1 MAKSLHNDVLD
12 GLLNTVVDYGDRLT
26 ICSAEP
32 TTWTHAASG
41 AGDGGYMLADNDIT
55 VGNGNDYTLSASPS
69 GRQATISSQVS
80 FSVTNSGD
88 ATHIAIVDV
97 SAQKLL
103 AVTTC
108 TTLTLTAAGL
118 ITTPAWSMVV
128 NQPT

>member
-1 MAKSLHNDVLD
+1 MAKSVHNDVLD

-26 ICSAEP
+26 VCSAEP

-41 AGDGGYMLADNDIT
+41 SGDGGYMLADNDLT
-55 VGNGNDYTLSASPS
+55 VGNGNSYTLSSSPS
-69 GRQATISSQVS
+69 GRQITVASQVS

-88 ATHIAIVDV
+88 ATHVAIVDV
-97 SAQKLL
+97 SEQKLL

-108 TTLTLTAAGL
+108 TTLTLTATGL
-118 ITTPAWSMVV
+118 ITTPAWTMVV